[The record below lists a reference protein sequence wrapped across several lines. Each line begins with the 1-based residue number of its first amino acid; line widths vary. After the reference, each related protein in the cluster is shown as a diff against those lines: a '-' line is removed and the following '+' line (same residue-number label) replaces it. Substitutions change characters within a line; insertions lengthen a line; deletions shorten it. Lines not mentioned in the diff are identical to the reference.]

1 MHNGWIKLHRKILD
15 NPFFAD
21 SKKLKLWV
29 LCLLKASHTERKQV
43 VGNQVIFLEKGQ
55 FVTGRV
61 SLAVEYNK
69 DVIGIERVSEQTLW
83 RWMKILEKE
92 QMLNI
97 NSTTKYSVITIAN
110 WNYHQQ
116 GEQQVFNNQTA
127 HDQQSNTNKN
137 VENVEN
143 LKNEKKEKG
152 KGQKS
157 STSDVDFENAYL
169 LYELMLENAYSP
181 KPNFERWA
189 DHFRILR
196 NNGNDDETIK
206 YLLEWSQ
213 QDSYWL
219 DIIRS
224 AESFK
229 VHFETL
235 YLQSRE

>member
-1 MHNGWIKLHRKILD
+1 MHNGWIKLHRKILQS
-15 NPFFAD
+15 PVFGD
-21 SKKLKLWV
+21 SKKLKLWM
-29 LCLLKASHTERKQV
+29 LLLLKGTHSDRKQYI
-43 VGNQVIFLEKGQ
+43 GNQVVNLKQGQ
-55 FVTGRV
+55 FVTGRE
-61 SLAVEYNK
+61 SLALEYNRGEK
-69 DVIGIERVSEQTLW
+69 PSGRMSEQTLW
-83 RWMKILEKE
+83 RWMKMFEKE

-97 NSTTKYSVITIAN
+97 KSTTKYSVITITN

-127 HDQQSNTNKN
+127 HEQQSNTNKN
-137 VENVEN
+137 VENKEN
-143 LKNEKKEKG
+143 LKNERNENG

-157 STSDVDFENAYL
+157 STSDLDFENAYL

-206 YLLEWSQ
+206 YLLKWSQ
-213 QDSYWL
+213 HHSYWL

-229 VHFETL
+229 IHFETL
-235 YLQSRE
+235 YLQSG